1 MKKLS
6 LFVTA
11 LLLVFG
17 LAACSDRGGDEPA
30 EGETC
35 TEADGVDACWNDDE
49 EDFLVEDDASVV
61 LGVDSDDMGAA
72 LVQKWNADFPDHE
85 GLLEFRN
92 YGSADGD
99 NSGMQGMEL
108 QQSEAPDVA
117 LVIDGEVIG
126 KEGSVLPLHEYFH
139 DLGAEQT
146 NESAFES
153 INQLDYFY
161 LPAFYDGM
169 VFSWNE
175 TILEELGIDTTDSDG
190 DNLPDA
196 IDTWEKIFAITEGS
210 EWDADNRPNIEVPG
224 NDDDYTM
231 YEMFPISLDEV
242 WSGYSSLT
250 ADGWKMFG
258 SGDLAN
264 PEFDTAEFEGGLE
277 FIEAFS
283 NTNMSVDETGAIKAA
298 DEMAW
303 RWDAYLQG
311 AYPMSLVGTWQNVD
325 GAEDSTGFDFRFSKM
340 PTYDGEDLHPLM
352 KTKGFVINGFTDAPS
367 ASSKVLNWLYT
378 KDTMETMIDSSAYLP
393 ALQDDATIFPDIDN
407 VNKEEFALGMQNNH
421 LEVSG
426 TLPNN
431 ADVAAMDVFYNLNL
445 NDYFKEIWD
454 GTMTPADSRAAIAD
468 DADSWL
474 EENNQ

>member
-17 LAACSDRGGDEPA
+17 LAACGDRGDDQLT
-30 EGETC
+30 EGENC
-35 TEADGVDACWNDDE
+35 EEATGVDACWNNEE
-49 EDFLVEDDASVV
+49 EDFLVEDEAKVV

-72 LVQKWNADFPDHE
+72 LVQKWNSDFPDYE
-85 GLLEFRN
+85 GMLEFRN

-108 QQSEAPDVA
+108 QQGEGPDIA

-126 KEGSVLPLHEYFH
+126 KEGSLLPLHTYFQ

-175 TILEELGIDTTDSDG
+175 TILDELGIDTTDSNG
-190 DNLPDA
+190 DNLPEA
-196 IDTWEKIFAITEGS
+196 IDTWEKIFAITEGD
-210 EWDADNRPNIEVPG
+210 EWAADDRPVIEVPG
-224 NDDDYTM
+224 NDDTYNM

-242 WSGYSSLT
+242 WSAYSTLT
-250 ADGWKMFG
+250 AGGWQFFE
-258 SGDLAN
+258 SGNLDE
-264 PEFDTAEFEGGLE
+264 PGFDTDAFESGLE
-277 FIEAFS
+277 FIEDFS
-283 NTNMSVDETGAIKAA
+283 QTNMSVDETGTKKAA
-298 DEMAW
+298 DAMAW

-325 GAEDSTGFDFRFSKM
+325 GAESSTGFDFRFSKM
-340 PTYDGEDLHPLM
+340 PTYNGEELHPLM
-352 KTKGFVINGFTDAPS
+352 KTKGFIINGFTEVPS
-367 ASSKVLNWLYT
+367 ASSKVLNWLYS
-378 KDTMETMIDSSAYLP
+378 KSTMETMIDSSAYLP

-421 LEVSG
+421 LEISG

-454 GTMTPADSRAAIAD
+454 GTMTPAESRTAIAD
-468 DADSWL
+468 DAATWL

>member
-17 LAACSDRGGDEPA
+17 LAACSDRGDDTPQD
-30 EGETC
+30 GETC
-35 TEADGVDACWNDDE
+35 TEATGVDACWNDE
-49 EDFLVEDDASVV
+49 EGDFLVEDEATVV

-72 LVQKWNADFPDHE
+72 LVQKWNSDFPEYE
-85 GLLEFRN
+85 GMLEFRN
-92 YGSADGD
+92 YGSANDD

-108 QQSEAPDVA
+108 QQGEAPDVA

-126 KEGSVLPLHEYFH
+126 KEGSVLPLHTHFQ

-175 TILEELGIDTTDSDG
+175 TILSELGIDTTDSDG

-210 EWDADNRPNIEVPG
+210 DWAADDRPVIDVPG
-224 NDDDYTM
+224 NDDSYTM

-250 ADGWKMFG
+250 ADGWQIFQ
-258 SGDLAN
+258 SGNLDE
-264 PEFDTAEFEGGLE
+264 PGFDTDAFEGGLE

-283 NTNMSVDETGAIKAA
+283 QTNMSVDETGAKKAA

-325 GAEDSTGFDFRFSKM
+325 GAEDSTGFDFRFSEM

-352 KTKGFVINGFTDAPS
+352 KTKGFVINGFTEVPS

-393 ALQDDATIFPDIDN
+393 ALQDDADIFPDIESE
-407 VNKEEFALGMQNNH
+407 NKEEFALGMQNNH

-454 GTMTPADSRAAIAD
+454 GTMTPADARAAIVTD
-468 DADSWL
+468 SDSWI